1 MFRLDAARS
10 GRGFPKTLRIAAF
23 LLTAERLDNR
33 RESAWPA
40 DRMTVPLVETM
51 ELSAEVSQEIHV
63 IERLAAVKF
72 LISHVLQKPPPVKR
86 YLGD

>member
-1 MFRLDAARS
+1 
-10 GRGFPKTLRIAAF
+10 
-23 LLTAERLDNR
+23 
-33 RESAWPA
+33 
-40 DRMTVPLVETM
+40 MTVPLVETM